1 MKIDAILRAND
12 HSTLLQE
19 YEFYIKQLAKV
30 EHLSFTTDRAPEK
43 AAIGIYKDVEIFVP
57 IKELIDVPKELAR
70 IDKELS
76 KIDEELERLF
86 NKLNNTSFREK
97 APPEV
102 IEKNEI
108 NYKTFQEKREKLMT
122 GRQVLKTLSGD

>member
-1 MKIDAILRAND
+1 
-12 HSTLLQE
+12 LQE

-30 EHLSFTTDRAPEK
+30 AHLSFTTDHAPEK
-43 AAIGIYKDVEIFVP
+43 AAIGIYKDVEIFVL
-57 IKELIDVPKELAR
+57 IKDLIDVPKEITR
-70 IDKELS
+70 IEKELS

-97 APPEV
+97 APSEV

-108 NYKTFQEKREKLMT
+108 NYKTFQEKREKLT
-122 GRQVLKTLSGD
+122 ASREILETLSGD